1 MEERIGER
9 NSMLATGAEA
19 KRIALLS
26 LCAFIGAELVERSP
40 NHRGS
45 KNTHLRRYR
54 ALEHGAFLPYVACQT
69 RTHFVH

>member
-19 KRIALLS
+19 KRIALLT
-26 LCAFIGAELVERSP
+26 LCVFIGAELVERSP

-45 KNTHLRRYR
+45 KIHI
-54 ALEHGAFLPYVACQT
+54 FVAT
-69 RTHFVH
+69 GL